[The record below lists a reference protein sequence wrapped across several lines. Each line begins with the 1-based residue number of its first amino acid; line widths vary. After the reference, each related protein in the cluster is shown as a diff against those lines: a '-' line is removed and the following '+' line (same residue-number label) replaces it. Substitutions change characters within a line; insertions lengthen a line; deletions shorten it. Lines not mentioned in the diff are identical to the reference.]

1 MRRFSFAVWLCVALL
16 SLMHRANAQTS
27 ALQDPNLRGVK
38 WLLVAIDGQQIE
50 HKRGLVEFVGDAA
63 PIQRFVPPE
72 EATVRGGGLCNSLF
86 TSYSIQSAGQIQ
98 FAQLNSTVM
107 SCSPDS
113 LMKAESRL
121 MNRMERAMKY
131 RVDSGDSTQ
140 TLILFDNAGEELLRF
155 NAMMVRIF
163 VPLVSK

>member
-1 MRRFSFAVWLCVALL
+1 
-16 SLMHRANAQTS
+16 MHRANAQTS